1 MSFKKSRRRSSEE
14 KKMTVD
20 HNALRA
26 SYQTVRASYQAV
38 RDDYREISS
47 QISGIMK
54 MMQDFMQQQ
63 QQGQQKDPAPPQPLA
78 GGGSPSLNVNAPS
91 FSEQNSGSSRRPDIP
106 REVLTIDPLPAPGT
120 VKKYISKEVSTRNLE
135 PSHQADPVLVKMG
148 EVAPKDKEYHRMVEA
163 VENDVSTSMLEEPTV
178 KQFVKLQDKLQVE
191 MHGIVN
197 ESNKKYHNTRTRE
210 LQELEVRAPVLV
222 QDPVPKR
229 RIMMAKVMARRSNKP
244 NHLQLQNG
252 TKSTRKRIKPDQT
265 VVARSQICKPEC
277 VKPVLRRSPRL
288 SKRKKVRLKSMK
300 FHLV

>member
-1 MSFKKSRRRSSEE
+1 MSFKKSRKRSSEE
-14 KKMTVD
+14 KKMTAD
-20 HNALRA
+20 HIALGA
-26 SYQTVRASYQAV
+26 SYQVL
-38 RDDYREISS
+38 RDDHKEIVSQISS

-63 QQGQQKDPAPPQPLA
+63 QQQGQQNDPAPPQPLA

-91 FSEQNSGSSRRPDIP
+91 FTEQNSGSSQRPDIL
-106 REVLTIDPLPAPGT
+106 REVLTIDPMPASCT
-120 VKKYISKEVSTRNLE
+120 VKKCISKEVSTRNLE
-135 PSHQADPVLVKMG
+135 PSPQAHLVLVKMG
-148 EVAPKDKEYHRMVEA
+148 EVAPKDKKYRRMVEA
-163 VENDVSTSMLEEPTV
+163 VENNVSTSMLEEPTV

-210 LQELEVRAPVLV
+210 LQELKVRTPVLV

-229 RIMMAKVMARRSNKP
+229 RIKMAKVMARRNNKS
-244 NHLQLQNG
+244 NHLQLKNG

-288 SKRKKVRLKSMK
+288 SKRKKV
-300 FHLV
+300 